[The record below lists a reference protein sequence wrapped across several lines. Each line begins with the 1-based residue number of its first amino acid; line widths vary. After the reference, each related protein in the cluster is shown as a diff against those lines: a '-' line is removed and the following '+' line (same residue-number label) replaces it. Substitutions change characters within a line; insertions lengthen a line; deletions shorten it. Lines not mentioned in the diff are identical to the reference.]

1 MSNST
6 NSLSSEKANKPII
19 SLKNIYKTY
28 HSSNIEIK
36 ALSNISLDIIA
47 GDYLSI
53 SGPSGCGKST
63 LLSLL
68 GLLDSPTSGEYF
80 IENVNTHNLSM
91 DQQAELRNL
100 HIGFVFQS
108 FNLIDELSVFDNVA
122 LPLTYREEAL
132 STADIEKRVLQAL
145 TQVEMEH
152 RKSNKPSQLSGGQ
165 QQRVAIARALAG
177 QPSILLVDEPTGNL
191 DSKNGDAVMD
201 LLNNLNKQGTTIC
214 MVTHDVRYAGHASKN
229 IQLLDGQIVDFLQAK
244 SNEPVLDSSTV
255 NQNSSANQSKQV
267 MV

>member
-1 MSNST
+1 MTMT
-6 NSLSSEKANKPII
+6 NTSSPLKTVENTDQAPII
-19 SLKNIYKTY
+19 SLKNIAKTY

-36 ALSNISLDIIA
+36 ALADINLDIMP

-68 GLLDSPTSGEYF
+68 GLLDSPTDGEYLIQG
-80 IENVNTHNLSM
+80 IETHNLSM

-108 FNLIDELSVFDNVA
+108 FNLIDELSIFDNVA

-132 STADIEKRVLQAL
+132 TQNEIEQRVNQAL
-145 TQVEMEH
+145 SQVEMEH
-152 RKSNKPSQLSGGQ
+152 RKNHKPNQLSGGQ

-191 DSKNGDAVMD
+191 DSKNGDAVMEI
-201 LLNNLNKQGTTIC
+201 LNNLNKQGTTIC
-214 MVTHDVRYAGHASKN
+214 MVTHDVRYAGHASKQV
-229 IQLLDGQIVDFLQAK
+229 QLLDGKVIHFSHAQADIIK
-244 SNEPVLDSSTV
+244 HAKTTV
-255 NQNSSANQSKQV
+255 NQPEQAV
-267 MV
+267 V